1 MADQTI
7 LSKWQALFPS
17 QDPLSQPDQVGGM
30 GMGESPSLLNYT
42 LSPTRSKGEPAT
54 DVWSPTK
61 PHPVKGDTDIIAMW
75 NRSTNISGQ
84 FKDEET
90 RQLKDGTLLANL
102 VQERAKGSLDKIPM
116 SGQNTT
122 RFLTQH
128 TINAFED
135 YTRSPSLE
143 SDNEVITMAEFT

>member
-1 MADQTI
+1 MAEQTI
-7 LSKWQALFPS
+7 LSKWQALFPNNS
-17 QDPLSQPDQVGGM
+17 P
-30 GMGESPSLLNYT
+30 ESNPNAVNGQGTDGDYNLVNAVK
-42 LSPTRSKGEPAT
+42 SPFREASEAAT
-54 DVWSPTK
+54 DNWNYK
-61 PHPVKGDTDIIAMW
+61 NEFPVKGDSDIIAMW

-84 FKDEET
+84 FKDEDT
-90 RQLKDGTLLANL
+90 RQLKDNTLLANL
-102 VQERAKGSLDKIPM
+102 VQERAKDSLEKIPM

-143 SDNEVITMAEFT
+143 NDNEVITMAQFT

>member
-1 MADQTI
+1 
-7 LSKWQALFPS
+7 
-17 QDPLSQPDQVGGM
+17 
-30 GMGESPSLLNYT
+30 
-42 LSPTRSKGEPAT
+42 
-54 DVWSPTK
+54 
-61 PHPVKGDTDIIAMW
+61 MW

-122 RFLTQH
+122 RFLTQQ

-135 YTRSPSLE
+135 FTRAPSLE
-143 SDNEVITMAEFT
+143 SDNEVITMAQFT

>member
-1 MADQTI
+1 M
-7 LSKWQALFPS
+7 SKWTALFPS

-30 GMGESPSLLNYT
+30 GMGTGPALVNYT
-42 LSPTRSKGEPAT
+42 FSPTRSKGEPAT

-75 NRSTNISGQ
+75 NRSTNITGQ

-90 RQLKDGTLLANL
+90 RQLKDNTLLANL
-102 VQERAKGSLDKIPM
+102 VQQRVKGGLDKIPM

-122 RFLTQH
+122 RLLTQAE
-128 TINAFED
+128 INAFED
-135 YTRSPSLE
+135 YTRAPSLE
-143 SDNEVITMAEFT
+143 RDNDVITQAQFT